1 MSKSDKRT
9 IIRLAYCGL
18 WWILFLGGLM
28 SETTMG
34 RVITFFSTIIFIIVL
49 VADGKLEQ
57 LEQQEKRHRAYM
69 NRMMNESIQN
79 AYEYK
84 PKKIKY
90 WDFYD
95 D

>member
-28 SETTMG
+28 SESAMG

>member
-18 WWILFLGGLM
+18 WWIIFLSGLM
-28 SETTMG
+28 SESTMG
-34 RVITFFSTIIFIIVL
+34 RVITFFSTIIFIVVL
-49 VADGKLEQ
+49 VADGKLEK
-57 LEQQEKRHRAYM
+57 LEEQEKRRRAYM
-69 NRMMNESIQN
+69 TRMMSESMNE
-79 AYEYK
+79 AYEHG
-84 PKKIKY
+84 PSKIKY